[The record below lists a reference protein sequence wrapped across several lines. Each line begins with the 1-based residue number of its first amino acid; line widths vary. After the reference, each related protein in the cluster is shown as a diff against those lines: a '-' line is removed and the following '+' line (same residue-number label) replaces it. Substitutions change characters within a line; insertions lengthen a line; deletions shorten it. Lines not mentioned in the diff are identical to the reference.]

1 MRLPSQWKEMLMA
14 QRPKKNWIP
23 SIAAAL
29 LVCASGAA
37 FAVGEA
43 EGMGAAGEIV
53 PVTPSRPSLLAAAT
67 PRGPGTGTVST
78 TQPSTRTAEEK
89 KQEDV
94 ARVMTFFQNTQLDVY
109 EQANALRASDPA
121 KFDKLIADTLPTVDR
136 LEMLKKNKPKLFE
149 LSMKDVQLNYKTL
162 RLAHELK
169 RTDLTDAD
177 RKQIKKEL
185 QETVAQEFDVQQK
198 IRQYELDELKGK
210 VRKLD
215 DQLKVRESDK
225 GSIIQKRADD
235 LIKGTTRSEW

>member
-1 MRLPSQWKEMLMA
+1 MRLPTQWKDMLMA
-14 QRPKKNWIP
+14 RRPKKNWIL
-23 SIAAAL
+23 SIAATL
-29 LVCASGAA
+29 LVCDSAAA
-37 FAVGEA
+37 FAAGEA
-43 EGMGAAGEIV
+43 EGDGGAREIV
-53 PVTPSRPSLLAAAT
+53 PVTPSSPSLLAAAL
-67 PRGPGTGTVST
+67 PRGPAAGSSTT

-94 ARVMTFFQNTQLDVY
+94 ARVMTFLQNTQLDVY

-169 RTDLTDAD
+169 RADLTDAD

-225 GSIIQKRADD
+225 GSIIQRRADD